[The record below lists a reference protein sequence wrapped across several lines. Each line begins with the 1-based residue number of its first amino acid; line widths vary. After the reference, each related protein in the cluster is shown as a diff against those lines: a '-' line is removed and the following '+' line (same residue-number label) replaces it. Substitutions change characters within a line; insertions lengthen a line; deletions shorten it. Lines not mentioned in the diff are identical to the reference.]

1 MLVAQ
6 DVDMAMAQSPVA
18 APDSFLEPTN
28 TVQAPQIEPAT
39 RHISS
44 PHPSLDSSYSKLPD
58 HSSEESHLA
67 RHSAPPDADNEDD
80 SELSDCD
87 PENPETIPFSKAHPE
102 PAHATDEI
110 PDDDI
115 GEVLPAEWSGK
126 VPIFRPTMRQFQDFK
141 KFMEAV
147 DSYGMKSGIIKI
159 VPPSEWRES
168 LPPIDDLVKQ
178 VRVRNPIKQ
187 DIMGSSGTYRQVNFV
202 HGRIYNIPQWRNL
215 CDQSE
220 HQPPARRGERRAN
233 FDKTRVTSYNAPA
246 PPPRPAKKPQ
256 IDSANSTAGKK
267 KRGRPPGRK
276 TRMAAAAAAAAA
288 AAMASTEVEA
298 EAEATEVEATE
309 IEIKAE
315 ANEDASNDSSRSR
328 PITPIS
334 SKDEEHD
341 DHEQSPEGTESN
353 AGNPSPDQVMTSI
366 ERDTSA
372 SLPTAVSSRQRGRMN
387 SAVVTAETTQ
397 STSARR
403 KFSKREGSAK
413 IDEEAFKD
421 FDYNM
426 DISEFTPERCEE
438 LERIYW
444 KTLTYAQPLYGA
456 DLMGTLFDESVERWN
471 LNKLPNLLD
480 VLGTKVPGVNTAY
493 LYLGMWKA
501 TFAWHLEDVDLY
513 SINYL
518 HFGAPKQ
525 WYSISQ
531 ADARRF
537 EAAMKTIWPQEAK
550 ACDQFLRHK
559 GFLISPQHLKNHFNI
574 TVNKVVS
581 YPGEFVVT
589 YPYGYHSGY
598 NLGYNCAEAVNFAL
612 DTWLPMGK
620 IAKKCECAEAQDS
633 VWVDVYEIERKLRG
647 EEEVEYEY
655 IEVEVDDE
663 EEEEDDN
670 EDDNDDENENDHI
683 ASGIPSPP
691 DSSHGS
697 KATVLLPKKRK
708 KSSTK
713 DPSTQPLKKKMRV
726 QVKVKS
732 KSRVDAVCCLCPN
745 DIRSLAVLPTDDGR
759 TAHRMCARYLS
770 ETYIDEAPDGSEV
783 VCGVDAVTKLRH
795 DLKCLFCHSKRGAC
809 IQCTQNN
816 CTRVYHASCA
826 AASGA
831 FVEEGQVP
839 VFGPD
844 GTEYKDEAFEF
855 SCRFHRVRRDRSL
868 TGYDLEQNQ
877 RTLRAAAA
885 LVPGDICQLQF
896 HTKDVFAGVVV
907 ENRAEEEILLVESI
921 PNKELIEAQWK
932 WLVVADP
939 ADFHLPKASPAAV
952 PMPRSKAARDALKG
966 VRGDGAA
973 PRRDE
978 PFIEG
983 FTWGEFVAYHDV
995 CNPEQKAVDFAD
1007 EAGRPLWHFLGDES
1021 TDSRAQYT
1029 RDPCVKVPDSA
1040 ADFLATIPK
1049 PVKPK
1054 KPKAPKTIVAPP
1066 TYAPG
1071 ANPAFGPVLAM
1082 PQILGVNTNT
1092 SQQCAAA
1099 VSREQH
1105 QPPQP
1110 AYLHQPITHTPTSQ
1124 SFLAAPSQRLQTQ
1137 NQNQRPAPP
1146 TRPVYTYTPATG
1158 PRAHFPQ
1165 QVVFATVQP
1174 PTQRQH
1180 HFQTQFQTQPR
1191 LPYVPPPVIQ
1201 PIYTQTNFQRPFAPT
1216 TIQAPSLQ
1224 PQAKLQTQTQTPT
1237 NTRDLQTQLQSNAP
1251 HPGVIRAPAPPSN
1264 TPSTP
1269 SAPLK
1274 QTPVPVPA
1282 KYLAAPVSSPALPI
1296 STPAPAPNKVSLAT
1310 TTTCSRVTVALPS
1323 PPITTPH
1330 PLSKSL
1336 KPDTSTPL
1344 RVSTT
1349 PIPVPRVPGMATDK
1363 NSAISDAVMPRSASV
1378 SLPTAPSDNDGL
1390 AEVPP
1395 NSMGLVSEVLYH
1407 LRRVGGD

>member
-44 PHPSLDSSYSKLPD
+44 PHPSLDISYSKLPD

-178 VRVRNPIKQ
+178 VR
-187 DIMGSSGTYRQVNFV
+187 
-202 HGRIYNIPQWRNL
+202 
-215 CDQSE
+215 
-220 HQPPARRGERRAN
+220 
-233 FDKTRVTSYNAPA
+233 
-246 PPPRPAKKPQ
+246 
-256 IDSANSTAGKK
+256 
-267 KRGRPPGRK
+267 

-288 AAMASTEVEA
+288 AAMAATEVEA

-353 AGNPSPDQVMTSI
+353 AGSPSPDQVMTSI

-1029 RDPCVKVPDSA
+1029 RDP
-1040 ADFLATIPK
+1040 
-1049 PVKPK
+1049 
-1054 KPKAPKTIVAPP
+1054 
-1066 TYAPG
+1066 
-1071 ANPAFGPVLAM
+1071 
-1082 PQILGVNTNT
+1082 
-1092 SQQCAAA
+1092 
-1099 VSREQH
+1099 
-1105 QPPQP
+1105 
-1110 AYLHQPITHTPTSQ
+1110 
-1124 SFLAAPSQRLQTQ
+1124 
-1137 NQNQRPAPP
+1137 
-1146 TRPVYTYTPATG
+1146 
-1158 PRAHFPQ
+1158 
-1165 QVVFATVQP
+1165 
-1174 PTQRQH
+1174 
-1180 HFQTQFQTQPR
+1180 
-1191 LPYVPPPVIQ
+1191 
-1201 PIYTQTNFQRPFAPT
+1201 
-1216 TIQAPSLQ
+1216 
-1224 PQAKLQTQTQTPT
+1224 
-1237 NTRDLQTQLQSNAP
+1237 
-1251 HPGVIRAPAPPSN
+1251 
-1264 TPSTP
+1264 TP

-1310 TTTCSRVTVALPS
+1310 TTTYSRVTVALPS